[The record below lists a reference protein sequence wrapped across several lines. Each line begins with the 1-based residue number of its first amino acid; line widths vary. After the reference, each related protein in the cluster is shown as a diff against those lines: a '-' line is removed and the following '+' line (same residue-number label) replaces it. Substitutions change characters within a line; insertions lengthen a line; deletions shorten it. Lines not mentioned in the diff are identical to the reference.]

1 MELTTE
7 RLVLREFAPSDF
19 AAVHA
24 FASDMRTTTFVEW
37 GPNTEQD
44 TRDFLEHCAT
54 SAREVPRT
62 GRLLAITLAGAAIGS
77 IGLTVQPRAA
87 RHGALLAELGYTLHP
102 ELWGHGY
109 ATEAARALVDFG
121 FSQLHLVRIT
131 ATCRPENVAS
141 AGVLGKLGMAQ
152 VGHLKNDRLI
162 RGAWLDTLV
171 FAVDA
176 AGGSPNPG
184 RADR

>member
-7 RLVLREFAPSDF
+7 RLVLREYTPSDF

-24 FASDMRTTTFVEW
+24 FASDPRTSTFVEW
-37 GPNTEQD
+37 GPNSEQD
-44 TRDFLEHCAT
+44 SRDFLEYCAKT
-54 SAREVPRT
+54 AREVPRT
-62 GRLLAITLAGAAIGS
+62 GRTLAITLAGAAIGS

-87 RHGALLAELGYTLHP
+87 RHGAIEAELGYTLHP
-102 ELWGHGY
+102 DRWGRGY

-121 FSQLHLVRIT
+121 FSQLHLTLIT

-141 AGVLGKLGMAQ
+141 AGVLRKLGMDQ

-162 RGAWLDTLV
+162 RGTWLDTLV
-171 FAVDA
+171 FAIDA
-176 AGGSPNPG
+176 AGGSPNTG
-184 RADR
+184 